1 MDSLHTQ
8 IFNVDGEEQ
17 IIEMVTNRN
26 FIRATIML
34 NLYANIY
41 WNSDSEVF
49 SLKKSNPIAIS

>member
-41 WNSDSEVF
+41 
-49 SLKKSNPIAIS
+49 